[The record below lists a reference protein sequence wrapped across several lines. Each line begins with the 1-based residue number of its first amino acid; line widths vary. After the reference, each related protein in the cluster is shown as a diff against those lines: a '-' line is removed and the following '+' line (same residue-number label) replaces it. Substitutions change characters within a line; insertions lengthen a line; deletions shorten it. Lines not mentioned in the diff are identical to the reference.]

1 MRLSEFNISETV
13 DRTIAEHIKKGV
25 PFTECMFRP
34 GSEAFTMFYRAV
46 REMRES
52 IDMDWFDREMLDT
65 DIGEC
70 IEIDGEIVPLDVPME
85 DLTEDKKT
93 WFKDGVEMCS
103 KDCCGKPVTE
113 CGCGPDCKHCDCY
126 KINEELDKI
135 NFSNMAKIQNASTI
149 GELVIAL
156 KPYESEMINDIYDFA
171 IDKGLGEVQ
180 QRKAYHGIHRFMR
193 DGENMDDPISIK
205 SIKRIP
211 NIGNA
216 IAPIIAD
223 YLDTEF
229 ALNLQGI
236 SEAEYQGR
244 KVKLNSP
251 KRGGSKKYYVYT
263 KNKKGNV
270 IKVSWGDTTGLKTKA
285 NNPGAVKS
293 FVARHDCKNK
303 KDKTKAGYWAC
314 RTPRYKSLGVKG
326 GQWW

>member
-13 DRTIAEHIKKGV
+13 DRAIAEHIKRGV

-34 GSEAFTMFYRAV
+34 GSEAFTMFYRGV

-52 IDMDWFDREMLDT
+52 IDMDWFDSEMLDT

-70 IEIDGEIVPLDVPME
+70 VEIDGEVVPLDVPIE

-103 KDCCGKPVTE
+103 KDCCGAPVTE
-113 CGCGPDCKHCDCY
+113 CTCGPNCEHCDCY
-126 KINEELDKI
+126 K
-135 NFSNMAKIQNASTI
+135 
-149 GELVIAL
+149 L
-156 KPYESEMINDIYDFA
+156 K
-171 IDKGLGEVQ
+171 
-180 QRKAYHGIHRFMR
+180 
-193 DGENMDDPISIK
+193 
-205 SIKRIP
+205 
-211 NIGNA
+211 
-216 IAPIIAD
+216 
-223 YLDTEF
+223 
-229 ALNLQGI
+229 
-236 SEAEYQGR
+236 EAEYQGR

>member
-13 DRTIAEHIKKGV
+13 DRAIAEHIKRGV

-34 GSEAFTMFYRAV
+34 GSEAFTMFYQGV

-52 IDMDWFDREMLDT
+52 IDMDWFDSEMLDT

-70 IEIDGEIVPLDVPME
+70 VEIDGEVVPLDVPIE
-85 DLTEDKKT
+85 DLTEE
-93 WFKDGVEMCS
+93 VE
-103 KDCCGKPVTE
+103 
-113 CGCGPDCKHCDCY
+113 
-126 KINEELDKI
+126 
-135 NFSNMAKIQNASTI
+135 
-149 GELVIAL
+149 
-156 KPYESEMINDIYDFA
+156 
-171 IDKGLGEVQ
+171 ID
-180 QRKAYHGIHRFMR
+180 
-193 DGENMDDPISIK
+193 
-205 SIKRIP
+205 
-211 NIGNA
+211 
-216 IAPIIAD
+216 
-223 YLDTEF
+223 
-229 ALNLQGI
+229 
-236 SEAEYQGR
+236 EAEYRGR

-251 KRGGSKKYYVYT
+251 KRGGPKKYYVYT

>member
-13 DRTIAEHIKKGV
+13 DRAIAEHIKRGV

-34 GSEAFTMFYRAV
+34 GSEAFTMFYRGI

-70 IEIDGEIVPLDVPME
+70 VEIDGEIVPLDVPIE
-85 DLTEDKKT
+85 DLTEEVEIDEADWGTRYQTDKRRLAMYNPDSDSYMGKSMPSRYKKSDPIDAADEIPADLT
-93 WFKDGVEMCS
+93 VDGDPNSEIMKQDLKKVLAKALKSLE
-103 KDCCGKPVTE
+103 P
-113 CGCGPDCKHCDCY
+113 
-126 KINEELDKI
+126 EE
-135 NFSNMAKIQNASTI
+135 AKILMMRFSDNMTLDAIGKELGVSANRVRQIHDKALRKLKHPSRS
-149 GELVIAL
+149 GELRGFL
-156 KPYESEMINDIYDFA
+156 NND
-171 IDKGLGEVQ
+171 V
-180 QRKAYHGIHRFMR
+180 
-193 DGENMDDPISIK
+193 N
-205 SIKRIP
+205 
-211 NIGNA
+211 
-216 IAPIIAD
+216 
-223 YLDTEF
+223 
-229 ALNLQGI
+229 
-236 SEAEYQGR
+236 EAEYRGR

-251 KRGGSKKYYVYT
+251 KRGGPKKYYVYT

>member
-13 DRTIAEHIKKGV
+13 DRTIAEHIKRGV

-34 GSEAFTMFYRAV
+34 GSEAFTMFYRGV

-52 IDMDWFDREMLDT
+52 IDMDWFDSEMLDT

-70 IEIDGEIVPLDVPME
+70 VEIDGEVVPLDVPIE
-85 DLTEDKKT
+85 DLTE
-93 WFKDGVEMCS
+93 E
-103 KDCCGKPVTE
+103 
-113 CGCGPDCKHCDCY
+113 
-126 KINEELDKI
+126 KINEAQFDTTGL
-135 NFSNMAKIQNASTI
+135 
-149 GELVIAL
+149 ELVKKQDGIELWKSLTDPNEVVAKL
-156 KPYESEMINDIYDFA
+156 PADEMSSNT
-171 IDKGLGEVQ
+171 VW
-180 QRKAYHGIHRFMR
+180 
-193 DGENMDDPISIK
+193 DGYWDGSQW
-205 SIKRIP
+205 
-211 NIGNA
+211 
-216 IAPIIAD
+216 
-223 YLDTEF
+223 EF
-229 ALNLQGI
+229 ASRSGRHGVFYIDQLDELFE
-236 SEAEYQGR
+236 SLKEAEYQGR

>member
-13 DRTIAEHIKKGV
+13 DRAIAEHIKRGV

-34 GSEAFTMFYRAV
+34 GSEAFTMFYRGV

-70 IEIDGEIVPLDVPME
+70 VEIDGEIVPLDVPIE
-85 DLTEDKKT
+85 DLTEEVEIDEADWGTRYQTDKRRLAMYNPDSDSYMGKSMPSRYKKSDPIDT
-93 WFKDGVEMCS
+93 ADEIPADLTVDGDPNSAIIQKDLKKVLAKALKS
-103 KDCCGKPVTE
+103 LKP
-113 CGCGPDCKHCDCY
+113 
-126 KINEELDKI
+126 EE
-135 NFSNMAKIQNASTI
+135 AKILMMRFSDNMTLDAIGKELGVSANRVRQIHDKALRKLKHPSRS
-149 GELVIAL
+149 GELRGFL
-156 KPYESEMINDIYDFA
+156 NND
-171 IDKGLGEVQ
+171 V
-180 QRKAYHGIHRFMR
+180 
-193 DGENMDDPISIK
+193 N
-205 SIKRIP
+205 
-211 NIGNA
+211 
-216 IAPIIAD
+216 
-223 YLDTEF
+223 
-229 ALNLQGI
+229 
-236 SEAEYQGR
+236 EAEYRGR

-251 KRGGSKKYYVYT
+251 KRGGPKKYYVYT

-285 NNPGAVKS
+285 NNPDAVKS

>member
-13 DRTIAEHIKKGV
+13 DRAIAEHIKRGV

-34 GSEAFTMFYRAV
+34 GSEAFTMFYRGV

-52 IDMDWFDREMLDT
+52 IDMDWFDSEMLDT

-70 IEIDGEIVPLDVPME
+70 VEIDGEVVPLDVPIE

-103 KDCCGKPVTE
+103 KDCCGAPVTE
-113 CGCGPDCKHCDCY
+113 CTCGPDCEHCDCY
-126 KINEELDKI
+126 KLKEAQFDTSGL
-135 NFSNMAKIQNASTI
+135 
-149 GELVIAL
+149 ELVKKQDGIELWKSLTDPNEVVAKL
-156 KPYESEMINDIYDFA
+156 PADEMSS
-171 IDKGLGEVQ
+171 KTVW
-180 QRKAYHGIHRFMR
+180 
-193 DGENMDDPISIK
+193 DGYWDGSQW
-205 SIKRIP
+205 
-211 NIGNA
+211 
-216 IAPIIAD
+216 
-223 YLDTEF
+223 EF
-229 ALNLQGI
+229 ASRSGRHGVFYIDQLDELFE
-236 SEAEYQGR
+236 SLKEAEYQGR

-270 IKVSWGDTTGLKTKA
+270 IKVSWGDTTGLSTKA
-285 NNPGAVKS
+285 KNPGAVKS
-293 FVARHDCKNK
+293 FVARHQCHKKN
-303 KDKTKAGYWAC
+303 DKTKAGYWAC

>member
-1 MRLSEFNISETV
+1 MRLSEFNISEVV
-13 DRTIAEHIKKGV
+13 DRAIAEHIKRGV

-46 REMRES
+46 REIRED
-52 IDMDWFDREMLDT
+52 INMDWFDSEMLDT

-70 IEIDGEIVPLDVPME
+70 VEIDGEIVPLDVPIE
-85 DLTEDKKT
+85 DLTEDLDEGMPASVIKSKQRNA
-93 WFKDGVEMCS
+93 EMS
-103 KDCCGKPVTE
+103 DE
-113 CGCGPDCKHCDCY
+113 
-126 KINEELDKI
+126 
-135 NFSNMAKIQNASTI
+135 
-149 GELVIAL
+149 
-156 KPYESEMINDIYDFA
+156 DFA
-171 IDKGLGEVQ
+171 ERYKDKSDDDLRAMAWRHGYGKGSNYYVNKKKQGLGEQV
-180 QRKAYHGIHRFMR
+180 I
-193 DGENMDDPISIK
+193 D
-205 SIKRIP
+205 
-211 NIGNA
+211 
-216 IAPIIAD
+216 
-223 YLDTEF
+223 
-229 ALNLQGI
+229 
-236 SEAEYQGR
+236 EAEYQGK

-303 KDKTKAGYWAC
+303 NDKTKAGYWAC